1 MSHLPPSPDI
11 SAWKMEADCECWII
25 SFAFNLLGIKRAFA
39 GNGGFVPANVVRKVK
54 KKYKCSIRHPFCLA
68 LQWKKCI
75 LRLLPWISQSSSSS
89 FRFSPTSFIGRVFIC
104 SICCLNTLW
113 IKQHSWWGWKEI
125 DTKLVSWTCQVSH
138 VLIWNHN
145 EMLKCLKM
153 RVLPVPSTDG
163 R

>member
-11 SAWKMEADCECWII
+11 SAWKMEADCEWWIF
-25 SFAFNLLGIKRAFA
+25 SYAFNLLGIKRAVA
-39 GNGGFVPANVVRKVK
+39 GNGGFMPANVGRNVK
-54 KKYKCSIRHPFCLA
+54 KKYTFSIWQPFCFA
-68 LQWKKCI
+68 LQRKNCI
-75 LRLLPWISQSSSSS
+75 LSWIPQSSTFS
-89 FRFSPTSFIGRVFIC
+89 FQFSPTSFIGRVFIC

-113 IKQHSWWGWKEI
+113 IKQNSWWGWNEN
-125 DTKLVSWTCQVSH
+125 DTKLVSWTCQVSR

-153 RVLPVPSTDG
+153 QVLPVPSTDG